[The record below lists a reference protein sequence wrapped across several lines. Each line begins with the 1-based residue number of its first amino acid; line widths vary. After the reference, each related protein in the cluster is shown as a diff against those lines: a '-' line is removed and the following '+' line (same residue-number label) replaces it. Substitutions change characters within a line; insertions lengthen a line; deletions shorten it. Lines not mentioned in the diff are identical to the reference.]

1 MIKFLIISI
10 LLLTTIHSDSIE
22 NYLDESLVD
31 CDSLFI
37 ESNDK
42 FLGIFLIKNDLF
54 TEYERRNDNYK
65 SCFHFLGIFF
75 QLIDQYRTDEYKD
88 YVLKFIKK

>member
-31 CDSLFI
+31 C
-37 ESNDK
+37 
-42 FLGIFLIKNDLF
+42 
-54 TEYERRNDNYK
+54 
-65 SCFHFLGIFF
+65 
-75 QLIDQYRTDEYKD
+75 QYRTDEYKD